1 VFKVLFFFFANFY
14 VTEVITAMARFQKEL
29 EWAHINGLISGSER
43 AAALELVKSHPDE
56 LTRQLA
62 FIKGINRF
70 YLRLIDP

>member
-1 VFKVLFFFFANFY
+1 M
-14 VTEVITAMARFQKEL
+14 ERFQKEL
-29 EWAHINGLISGSER
+29 EWAHILGLISGSER

-70 YLRLIDP
+70 YLKTIDL